1 MSFPNQP
8 KPPGGQFPPPQN
20 PYSGSYGS
28 PASVQRR
35 PPQKSSG
42 GKTCL
47 IVGLIGG
54 VLGLICCAVCGGLV
68 MWVQT
73 LSTDSTETR
82 MVKDAKTGASIQ
94 VPKNWDL
101 SMSLNPIAEIQV
113 GNEFAD
119 KYVMV
124 IIEPKSDFPRGT
136 SINSYANLV
145 LRSMKME
152 NPGLSRSDNKQLTIN
167 GKPATQFR
175 LTGRVEGVNVVYWI
189 TVVRGARHFYQ
200 IVGWTSSRSES
211 KNRESIMNVVNSF
224 KGQ

>member
-1 MSFPNQP
+1 MTQ
-8 KPPGGQFPPPQN
+8 
-20 PYSGSYGS
+20 
-28 PASVQRR
+28 
-35 PPQKSSG
+35 
-42 GKTCL
+42 
-47 IVGLIGG
+47 
-54 VLGLICCAVCGGLV
+54 
-68 MWVQT
+68 
-73 LSTDSTETR
+73 STDNESVITIKKYANRRLYNTDASSYVTLEDLAEMVKDGTDFV
-82 MVKDAKTGASIQ
+82 VKDAKTGASIQ

-152 NPGLSRSDNKQLTIN
+152 NPGLSRSDNKQLNIN

-224 KGQ
+224 EGQ